1 MHTEPGLQSI
11 PGAVPITITSLYRHN
26 RNLAISF
33 SAQKQRIPQLFCL
46 PAADYACI
54 IEEHRENHGLRLM
67 VKCIPATGP
76 ATILPGAQ
84 DAIINNAFWQI
95 YSLYPT
101 GM

>member
-1 MHTEPGLQSI
+1 MHTKPGYHSI

-26 RNLAISF
+26 RSLAIWF

-46 PAADYACI
+46 PTADYACK
-54 IEEHRENHGLRLM
+54 IEEHRENHGLRLTGN
-67 VKCIPATGP
+67 CIPATGP

-95 YSLYPT
+95 LSYCPSF
-101 GM
+101 